1 MGDSVPAAVIRRPDA
16 SLVDKVHKQSVMLA
30 RDLANY
36 ISDEMLPEGTKLPTE
51 QEMMT
56 QFGVG
61 RNSIREALRL
71 LEMRGVIT
79 IRSGRGGGPVV
90 RIPRSTDLSEALQLI
105 LQFQSATLNDILEA
119 RLLIEPM
126 AAAAAAMVMDADSLE
141 VLQASVDSMLENPTD
156 EANFTRQNNI
166 FHAAIGNSLRSP
178 VLSVFLDSLKNV
190 QDGVAYGIRY
200 VPRRRL
206 QVARAHQR
214 VIDRIAERD
223 SDASAQA
230 MREHLGDA
238 KRYWAAKFPHV
249 SEKQLRW
256 LGD

>member
-1 MGDSVPAAVIRRPDA
+1 MDTAPVAEIRRSDA
-16 SLVDKVHKQSVMLA
+16 LVDKVRKQSVMLA

-36 ISDEMLPEGTKLPTE
+36 ISDEGLPEGAKLPTE
-51 QEMMT
+51 QEMVI

-61 RNSIREALRL
+61 RNTIREALRL

-105 LQFQSATLNDILEA
+105 LQFQSATLSDVMEA

-126 AAAAAAMVMDADSLE
+126 AASAAAVVTDADSLE
-141 VLQASVDSMLENPTD
+141 VLQSSVDSIINNPTD

-166 FHAAIGNSLRSP
+166 FHATIGRSLQSP
-178 VLSVFLDSLKNV
+178 VMSVFLDSLKNV

-200 VPRRRL
+200 APRRRL
-206 QVARAHQR
+206 QVAKAHQR
-214 VIDRIAERD
+214 VIDRIAQRD
-223 SDASAQA
+223 ADASAQA
-230 MREHLGDA
+230 MREHLGEA
-238 KRYWAAKFPHV
+238 KRYWATKFPQV
-249 SEKQLRW
+249 SAKPLRW